1 MEKRMVSTRIS
12 QLGMATSPEEARAM
26 SPMETPNPMYDPTM
40 KISPCAK
47 LKSMR
52 MLYTMEY
59 PSAIRA

>member
-1 MEKRMVSTRIS
+1 MR
-12 QLGMATSPEEARAM
+12 
-26 SPMETPNPMYDPTM
+26 PMDTPKPMYDPTM
-40 KISPCAK
+40 KMSPCAK